1 MIIDTHI
8 GWGMLARNLDPLQ
21 GGIPVFLLVSCC
33 PFIIPFLVPP
43 RFISPL
49 RNTSVLIST
58 TMNLTCTVTA
68 DPEASI
74 RWLKD
79 DAENIPGAIY
89 SQGNAILVLKNVTLT
104 DEGWYTC
111 LVKNRAGN
119 ATSEAYIE
127 ITGTDLCSELRLVLI
142 FCAIITTR
150 MLYYTIALNE
160 YKHL

>member
-1 MIIDTHI
+1 
-8 GWGMLARNLDPLQ
+8 
-21 GGIPVFLLVSCC
+21 
-33 PFIIPFLVPP
+33 
-43 RFISPL
+43 
-49 RNTSVLIST
+49 
-58 TMNLTCTVTA
+58 MNLTCTVTA

-142 FCAIITTR
+142 YCAIITTR